1 MRGDA
6 CIPLLPCVEIAPTL
20 EFYGLLGFEVTY
32 QQRTPNP
39 YAATRRGGAQL
50 HFFGLKGLDPLK
62 AFSSCLI
69 IVDEVE
75 DLHARFVAALKKA
88 YGRIPLRGVPR
99 VTRMKKG
106 QTRFTVV
113 DPSGNSLMFIRRDEP
128 AGYGDD
134 DKDAPASVLAKA
146 LKTARRLRD
155 FKGDDAAAAKVLD
168 VALKKADAG
177 TTVER
182 ARGLAA
188 RAELAVALGDMR
200 RARELARDID
210 ALSLS
215 ASEREALRVELEAL
229 EPLARTQE

>member
-1 MRGDA
+1 MKGDA

-20 EFYGLLGFEVTY
+20 EFYALLGFEVTY
-32 QQRTPNP
+32 QQRAPNP

-50 HFFGLKGLDPLK
+50 HFFGLKGLDPQK

-75 DLHARFVAALKKA
+75 ALHARFLASLRKA
-88 YGRIPLRGVPR
+88 YGRLPLRGLPR
-99 VTRMKKG
+99 MTRMKKG

-134 DKDAPASVLAKA
+134 ADAPTSLLGNA

-168 VALKKADAG
+168 VALKKDGAG

-182 ARGLAA
+182 AKALVA
-188 RAELAVALGDMR
+188 RAELAMALGDTP
-200 RARELARDID
+200 RALELARE
-210 ALSLS
+210 AGTLPLL
-215 ASEREALRVELEAL
+215 ASEREALRQL
-229 EPLARTQE
+229 TQSQA